1 MEEKFVGTIHWVSAK
16 TAKKAEIRLYENI
29 VDEEKGVYNEDG
41 SINVNPNSL
50 TVIKEAYVEPVLRS
64 TIMETAS
71 SL

>member
-1 MEEKFVGTIHWVSAK
+1 MGICTNCE
-16 TAKKAEIRLYENI
+16 KAEIRLYENI

-50 TVIKEAYVEPVLRS
+50 TVIKEAYVEPELEKYDKEDS
-64 TIMETAS
+64 F